1 MATAIKDMHVRGAGL
16 IGAAAGY
23 GMFLAAKEALSV
35 AESRSAVDRLQAF
48 EHFVQS
54 AAIELLST
62 RPTAVNLEHAVKR
75 LQRAMEG
82 DYIFLVER
90 KVRSTI
96 SERQLI
102 WSSGWR
108 KSCRKDFRGQENGH
122 FDC

>member
-1 MATAIKDMHVRGAGL
+1 MAIAIKDMHVRGAGL

-23 GMFLAAKEALSV
+23 GMFLAAQEALAA
-35 AESRSAVDRLQAF
+35 AESSTSVEKNQTF

-82 DYIFLVER
+82 DAYFQFEG
-90 KVRSTI
+90 KFSCSTNA
-96 SERQLI
+96 EPLCRQLMSI
-102 WSSGWR
+102 TLNSGRR
-108 KSCRKDFRGQENGH
+108 KSWRKDFTG
-122 FDC
+122 